1 MSTIVCVALFSSEY
15 SESCAFKLSISSTE
29 QRRHFIDPGL
39 TIQLEYGAR
48 GEVTFMILFNFLYFT
63 LENLILFYEIL
74 NILFQE
80 PCLTSAF
87 MLKLVQLVSD
97 IQILVSLL
105 LQMAIFIL
113 QKLTNI
119 NRSFQLLGFKI

>member
-1 MSTIVCVALFSSEY
+1 
-15 SESCAFKLSISSTE
+15 
-29 QRRHFIDPGL
+29 
-39 TIQLEYGAR
+39 
-48 GEVTFMILFNFLYFT
+48 MILFNFLYFT
-63 LENLILFYEIL
+63 LENLILFCEIL